1 MLPPSSQNKIM
12 ILGLLVVLI
21 LSPIALTWYINKQS
35 SHDSF
40 PLGMKVHSFVVSTL
54 NGTTFPLNY
63 HGKKQLLIFF
73 TAECS
78 SCRSELLNLELLYTQ
93 YNSQVEFFAISL
105 SKKEITMMLLSSQSF
120 PFPVFLL
127 NRTTLQD
134 SMKIVNVPTI
144 VYIDDH
150 RIIRH
155 VFVGER
161 TLKEDKTLIQNF
173 CGESFIQKK

>member
-40 PLGMKVHSFVVSTL
+40 PLGMKVPSFVVSTL
-54 NGTTFPLNY
+54 NGTSFPLNF

-93 YNSQVEFFAISL
+93 FNSHVEFFAISL
-105 SKKEITMMLLSSQSF
+105 SKKEITKMLFSSQSF

-134 SMKIVNVPTI
+134 SLKIVDFPTI
-144 VYIDDH
+144 VYTDEH
-150 RIIRH
+150 RIMRY
-155 VFVGER
+155 VFIGER

-173 CGESFIQKK
+173 CEKSFMQTK